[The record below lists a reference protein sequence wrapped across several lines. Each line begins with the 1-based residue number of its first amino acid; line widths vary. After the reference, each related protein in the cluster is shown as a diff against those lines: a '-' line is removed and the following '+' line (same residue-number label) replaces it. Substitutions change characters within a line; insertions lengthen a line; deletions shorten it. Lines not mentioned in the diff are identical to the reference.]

1 MTIEGDLKVD
11 LLDLATDAAQQ
22 PTLYH
27 NWAIKYAEAHS
38 LKVKVRE
45 KIRVDKIRI
54 KQEFDD
60 RRASLEVKVRDN
72 WADYS
77 TERISD
83 AKITATVTTLSDF
96 KEAQEAYL
104 KELED
109 LNQEIAEATRE
120 DLIMEAARDA
130 MKQRQESIQIAAKLY
145 LGGYFSETPINPSLK
160 SEKEAQNKDLQ
171 IKIKSALK
179 KRMG

>member
-1 MTIEGDLKVD
+1 MTIEDDLKVD
-11 LLDLATDAAQQ
+11 LLDLATDAAAQ

-38 LKVKVRE
+38 KKVRIRE

-60 RRASLEVKVRDN
+60 RRSGLEVTVRDN

-83 AKITATVTTLSDF
+83 AKITATVTTLADF

-104 KELED
+104 AALEE

-130 MKQRQESIQIAAKLY
+130 MQQRQESIRTAAKLY
-145 LGGYFSETPINPSLK
+145 LGGYFSETPINPILK
-160 SEKEAQNKDLQ
+160 EAKEAQNKDTQ
-171 IKIKSALK
+171 QKIKVALK
-179 KRMG
+179 KRM